1 MDCISDSNII
11 RNEILRFYRNM
22 GRSIFD
28 ILLLESADI
37 NRYFQFQQKRVIKK
51 TKQIFFEK

>member
-1 MDCISDSNII
+1 MQ